1 MRGAIIALLFAV
13 SPALAWADESIA
25 GAWQAKM
32 GHGVIISMDILVDGH
47 WNSQTIQDDNVVAE
61 MWGAYTQSKT
71 NDVSGTLVFTPVKS
85 TTSAEHGAVTAEED
99 TYRLQHHGKVLE
111 LVSDKQTMV
120 FTRQK
125 LEKE

>member
-1 MRGAIIALLFAV
+1 MRRAIIALLFAV

-47 WNSQTIQDDNVVAE
+47 WNSQTIQDDKVVAE
-61 MWGAYTQSKT
+61 MWGTYTQSKT
-71 NDVSGTLVFTPVKS
+71 NDASGTLVFTPVKS
-85 TTSAEHGAVTAEED
+85 KTSEEHGEVTAEED
-99 TYRLQHHGKVLE
+99 TYRLQHHGNVLE
-111 LVSDKQTMV
+111 LVSNKQTMV
-120 FTRQK
+120 FAKQK

>member
-1 MRGAIIALLFAV
+1 MRRAIIALLFAV

-47 WNSQTIQDDNVVAE
+47 WNSQTIQDDKVVAE
-61 MWGAYTQSKT
+61 MWGTYTQSKT
-71 NDVSGTLVFTPVKS
+71 SDAGGKLVFTPVKA
-85 TTSAEHGAVTAEED
+85 TTSEEHGAAMAEED
-99 TYRLQHHGKVLE
+99 TYRLQHHGNVLE
-111 LVSDKQTMV
+111 LVSNKQTMV
-120 FTRQK
+120 FAKQK

>member
-1 MRGAIIALLFAV
+1 MRRAIIALLFAV

-47 WNSQTIQDDNVVAE
+47 WNSQTIQDDKVVAE
-61 MWGAYTQSKT
+61 MWGTYTQSKT
-71 NDVSGTLVFTPVKS
+71 NDASGTLVFTPVKS
-85 TTSAEHGAVTAEED
+85 KTSVEHGEVTAEED
-99 TYRLQHHGKVLE
+99 TYRLQHHGNVLE
-111 LVSDKQTMV
+111 LVSNKQTMV
-120 FTRQK
+120 FAKQK